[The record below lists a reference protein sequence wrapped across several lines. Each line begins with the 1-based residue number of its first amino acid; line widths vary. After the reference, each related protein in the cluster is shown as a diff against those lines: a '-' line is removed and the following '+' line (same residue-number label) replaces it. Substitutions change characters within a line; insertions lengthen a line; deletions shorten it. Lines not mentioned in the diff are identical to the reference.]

1 MESASGAE
9 APAGGGFG
17 LHSLRSVGATIYTII
32 ALCFFTFIGIDAY
45 QMWSAKLSLE
55 SQRRTEIKH
64 LTEVARSAVQE
75 EYAASQT
82 GAISVE
88 EAKTRAAARL
98 AGLRYGDNDYFW
110 INDFHSRMVM
120 HPLKP
125 ELNGQDLANFKDPN
139 GKAIFFGVY
148 QGSLARRSGLR

>member
-1 MESASGAE
+1 MQEGKPIMESVCGGDRRPAE
-9 APAGGGFG
+9 TEGSLGGGFG
-17 LHSLRSVGATIYTII
+17 LHSLRSVGATIYAII
-32 ALCFFTFIGIDAY
+32 ALCFLTFIGIDAY

-82 GAISVE
+82 GAISVD

-98 AGLRYGDNDYFW
+98 AGLE
-110 INDFHSRMVM
+110 SRSQ
-120 HPLKP
+120 
-125 ELNGQDLANFKDPN
+125 GQILLSPAFPMASVRKSP
-139 GKAIFFGVY
+139 AVSSLY
-148 QGSLARRSGLR
+148 LRCGSGEDTVSIR